1 MQKPTKDK
9 KEVKGFKGKVL
20 SSFTELMPVRLSDM
34 ELLVAGAK
42 LAEAERE
49 ARDQEKSAQTIK
61 ADLNAKKKAAD
72 EKLADLAA
80 IVRNKSESRQTL
92 VQVEMDPKDGRY
104 CWEIRTDTGEVIR
117 RRPLQDNERQRTLP
131 LDDKAAELK
140 ALAEKAIKDNLD
152 APAIRELATKKKLDP
167 EKLLAEVNAQKNKV
181 RHLTTADAKPADS
194 AVVRIAKKLFAE
206 DVRSD
211 TLSKSNARVEEAA
224 KAAGVSVEDVVAELR
239 EIEKRILKQDADK
252 PEKK

>member
-1 MQKPTKDK
+1 MKQQQP
-9 KEVKGFKGKVL
+9 KEERGVKGKIL
-20 SSFTELMPVRLSDM
+20 SSFTELMPCRLTDV
-34 ELLVAGAK
+34 ELLIAGAK

-92 VQVEMDPKDGRY
+92 IQVEIDPKDSRY
-104 CWEIRTDTGEVIR
+104 AYEVRTDTSEVIR
-117 RRPLQDNERQRTLP
+117 RRPLQDNERQRALP
-131 LDDKAAELK
+131 LDAGAAELK

-167 EKLLAEVNAQKNKV
+167 EKLLAEVNIQKNKV
-181 RHLTTADAKPADS
+181 RHPADAKPADS

-211 TLSKSNARVEEAA
+211 KAKGNARIEEAA

-239 EIEKRILKQDADK
+239 EIEKRINKPDAGQT
-252 PEKK
+252 EKK